1 MNYFKFEL
9 KAALFSDLSESTVM
23 AAVIIRVQLHGVY
36 IKQSTEGLDDFLNY
50 AICTTRE
57 HQRTFKRMKDVNAWL
72 EFLLK
77 DFSAG
82 FWWGLKLTKLDISK
96 QMGVCISSL

>member
-23 AAVIIRVQLHGVY
+23 AAVIISMQLHGVY
-36 IKQSTEGLDDFLNY
+36 IKQSAEVLDDFLNY

-72 EFLLK
+72 SFYLK
-77 DFSAG
+77 IFQQG
-82 FWWGLKLTKLDISK
+82 FG
-96 QMGVCISSL
+96 GV